1 MLPPEALWCPDR
13 LAVATDALTAR
24 SGQRLAPLLR
34 YLAEGAP
41 LAGRPAV
48 PGQLRMRA
56 QILRARLLMRA
67 GQPQPATE
75 LVGLA
80 SQADGQQEAEVLA
93 ARSVLARL
101 WPPGASAPVAGPDSA
116 ALAQA
121 AWKAERCPA
130 AAVEMFYV
138 EGLGTGQPRSTLDTA
153 RALIDELPA
162 AADLH
167 GALEILVLPVPDEIL
182 LAAAERAAREQNFEV
197 ARRLADQARAAVAP
211 QLATEAAELRARIAG
226 EAGEDAAARA
236 DLLAGAALANAIAGR
251 TQLAI
256 EEYRQAL
263 DLVSDH
269 QDATLGLAD
278 ALLVEGWGKPLA
290 DVAGQFRRAVGL
302 LDASYARHPLEPRTS
317 WSLMTYS
324 YLASALSNQAVTRA
338 REREFWRA
346 PIAAARA
353 IAFGPDEAQ
362 RWVRLAETLIELNCD
377 QAAAVL
383 SNHATKLAPGDAVVQ
398 RNRIATLAN
407 LGEADA
413 AMALLDQM
421 RPDDGD
427 GWFSAVR
434 AIVLKVSARALPAG
448 SAAVCL
454 DRARDAAN
462 EALRV
467 EPQNL
472 WYHLVRADVLLRAG
486 KDDLAAEDFE
496 YLWRESRL
504 DQADGLTFAT
514 RAAIELQLGSD
525 AITLST
531 QALDIATATVGD
543 YGDRFNH
550 GAALALDGDPQG
562 LPDLEAAVQIA
573 ATPFAID
580 YLRDRLGHLTGVL
593 RREGSALDLTGV
605 TRALDAR
612 SAQVAADTR
621 TPQARIA
628 AELDRV
634 ARNEHHPPD
643 VSELATLAAGL
654 ARAWCGLAL
663 GDPDALALLDS
674 LAAGHPEYPE
684 LASAAQALAAAPLP
698 GLEPGDGAAPPAGP
712 VPTEQVLQAYLPA
725 SWFAGLADPLD
736 HPIIT
741 RFIPDARA
749 RLRRR
754 TGAVLPG
761 VNFRDDASLERAGFR
776 IWLHG
781 SVVAEGRL
789 KPRRWYCPAHLTAA
803 LSPQIRAELKSAPEA
818 AGTAPFPELSSFPA
832 PKDPDPLTVLVAWP
846 PAEVV
851 ARRLELA
858 YDAWQAAQPGAGPGE
873 PARPPGPA

>member
-1 MLPPEALWCPDR
+1 M
-13 LAVATDALTAR
+13 
-24 SGQRLAPLLR
+24 
-34 YLAEGAP
+34 
-41 LAGRPAV
+41 
-48 PGQLRMRA
+48 
-56 QILRARLLMRA
+56 
-67 GQPQPATE
+67 
-75 LVGLA
+75 
-80 SQADGQQEAEVLA
+80 
-93 ARSVLARL
+93 
-101 WPPGASAPVAGPDSA
+101 
-116 ALAQA
+116 
-121 AWKAERCPA
+121 
-130 AAVEMFYV
+130 
-138 EGLGTGQPRSTLDTA
+138 
-153 RALIDELPA
+153 
-162 AADLH
+162 
-167 GALEILVLPVPDEIL
+167 
-182 LAAAERAAREQNFEV
+182 
-197 ARRLADQARAAVAP
+197 
-211 QLATEAAELRARIAG
+211 
-226 EAGEDAAARA
+226 
-236 DLLAGAALANAIAGR
+236 
-251 TQLAI
+251 
-256 EEYRQAL
+256 
-263 DLVSDH
+263 
-269 QDATLGLAD
+269 
-278 ALLVEGWGKPLA
+278 
-290 DVAGQFRRAVGL
+290 
-302 LDASYARHPLEPRTS
+302 
-317 WSLMTYS
+317 
-324 YLASALSNQAVTRA
+324 
-338 REREFWRA
+338 
-346 PIAAARA
+346 
-353 IAFGPDEAQ
+353 
-362 RWVRLAETLIELNCD
+362 RLAETLIELNCD

-383 SNHATKLAPGDAVVQ
+383 SNHATKLAPGDAVVR

-434 AIVLKVSARALPAG
+434 AIVLKVSARRLPAG

-525 AITLST
+525 AIALST

-550 GAALALDGDPQG
+550 GAALALDGDPRG

-593 RREGSALDLTGV
+593 RREGSAVDLTGV

-634 ARNEHHPPD
+634 ARNEHHPPE
-643 VSELATLAAGL
+643 VASLPRSRQGWPGRGAAWPSVT
-654 ARAWCGLAL
+654 RTRWPCSTAWRPGTRNTPSWPRPPRPWRPRRC
-663 GDPDALALLDS
+663 P
-674 LAAGHPEYPE
+674 AG
-684 LASAAQALAAAPLP
+684 
-698 GLEPGDGAAPPAGP
+698 PGDGAAPPAGP
-712 VPTEQVLQAYLPA
+712 VPSEQVLQAYLPA

-803 LSPQIRAELKSAPEA
+803 LGPQIRAELKSAPEA
-818 AGTAPFPELSSFPA
+818 AGTATFPELSSFPA

-873 PARPPGPA
+873 PARPPARPGWGWRAA